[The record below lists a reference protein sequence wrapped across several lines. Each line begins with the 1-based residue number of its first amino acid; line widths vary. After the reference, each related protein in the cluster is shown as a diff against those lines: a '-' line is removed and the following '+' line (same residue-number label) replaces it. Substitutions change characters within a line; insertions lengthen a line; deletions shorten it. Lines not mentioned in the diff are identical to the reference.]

1 MRNVCKNFE
10 KKYMY
15 GISLL
20 ENLGVD
26 GRRQYSSEAN
36 KV

>member
-1 MRNVCKNFE
+1 MN
-10 KKYMY
+10 

-20 ENLGVD
+20 ENLGVG

-36 KV
+36 KVWGCELD